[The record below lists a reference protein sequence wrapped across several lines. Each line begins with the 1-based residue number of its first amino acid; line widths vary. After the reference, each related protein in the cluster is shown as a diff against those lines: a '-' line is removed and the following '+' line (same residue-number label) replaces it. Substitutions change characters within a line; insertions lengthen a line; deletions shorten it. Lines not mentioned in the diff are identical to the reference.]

1 MLSQILNTLQTILI
15 PLVIGLLI
23 AGAVATWWVGR
34 PRPRKDA
41 SPPAD
46 RDRTGDRTA
55 RAAHTA
61 IEPTPDIYADTE
73 PPEVAVAVPVCA
85 APPVPPARS
94 TPPIPP
100 AAPAAPAPA
109 SVVPL
114 AADLLLVDDSAV
126 VRAKLRRLFE
136 PAGYRVA
143 LARDGQEALQLL
155 ALGRY
160 ALMVTDLEMPNL
172 DGVGLIN
179 AVQGQAATAQ
189 MPIMAIT
196 GHDDL
201 QARLDECREICG
213 IYRKPWIDEDLLGH
227 VQSLVGSRSTDT
239 ACLDER

>member
-1 MLSQILNTLQTILI
+1 MLSQILNTLQSVLI
-15 PLVIGLLI
+15 PVIVALLVVGAGL
-23 AGAVATWWVGR
+23 VWWVGR
-34 PRPRKDA
+34 PRK
-41 SPPAD
+41 
-46 RDRTGDRTA
+46 GDRPGLDRS
-55 RAAHTA
+55 RA
-61 IEPTPDIYADTE
+61 EPVRAP
-73 PPEVAVAVPVCA
+73 A
-85 APPVPPARS
+85 APRVPSVPSVQPVPPAAS
-94 TPPIPP
+94 APPPAPQPP
-100 AAPAAPAPA
+100 TAAPAAPAAAPLA
-109 SVVPL
+109 PL

-155 ALGRY
+155 AQGRY

-179 AVQGQAATAQ
+179 AVQGQPALAQ

-213 IYRKPWIDEDLLGH
+213 IYRKPWIDDDLLGH
-227 VQSLVGSRSTDT
+227 VQMLVGSRSAHT
-239 ACLDER
+239 AQAQDH